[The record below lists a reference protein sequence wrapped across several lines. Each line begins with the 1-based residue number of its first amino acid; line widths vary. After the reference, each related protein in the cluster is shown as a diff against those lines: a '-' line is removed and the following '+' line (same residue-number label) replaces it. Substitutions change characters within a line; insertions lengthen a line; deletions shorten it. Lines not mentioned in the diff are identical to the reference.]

1 MSLVLCPE
9 CGTKISD
16 KATTCPH
23 CGYYSADKLVPISKQ
38 ESYYPVPLFQYDIE
52 EWCPNRG
59 NLTEISYETNRQLY
73 EFFGK
78 IKNIK
83 AALPALGEAI
93 KSLAQSEKY
102 LVADY
107 DKYIAELID
116 KGVLRFSIDKNGE
129 ILPTIRGSDG
139 IVKMV
144 RLKEVNLNPQMA
156 QSLNNLAVHAQLA
169 QILDEIEY
177 IGDAIRGL
185 HKEFQN
191 DRLAL
196 AESAWDKLLQA
207 RHIRDSRLR
216 EYAILGVI
224 STATDAKRAL
234 MRNYTENYKAIEENS
249 HKSLGRMALEA
260 KMSGKGDSERLATD
274 SFQDLIFITNS
285 VQVECEGYAMLGEYE
300 ACRETLMEF
309 RKFVLD
315 NRLNNRNTLIRINES
330 AKTKQIDVVEKFVD
344 ISSKISK
351 FDPNM
356 LIDYNARKELLTG
369 HETEKSIQA

>member
-23 CGYYSADKLVPISKQ
+23 CGYYSADKLVPISRQ
-38 ESYYPVPLFQYDIE
+38 ERYYPVPLFQYDIE
-52 EWCPNRG
+52 EWSPNRG

-73 EFFGK
+73 EYFGK

-83 AALPALGEAI
+83 AALPELGIAI

-144 RLKEVNLNPQMA
+144 RLKEVNLNPQIA
-156 QSLNNLAVHAQLA
+156 QSLSNLAVHAQLA

-177 IGDAIRGL
+177 IGDAIRSL

-207 RHIRDSRLR
+207 RLIRDSRLR

-249 HKSLGRMALEA
+249 HKSLAKMTFEA
-260 KMSGKGDSERLATD
+260 KISGKGDSERLATD
-274 SFQDLIFITNS
+274 SFQDLIYITNS

-300 ACRETLMEF
+300 SCREALMEF
-309 RKFVLD
+309 RKFVLE
-315 NRLNNRNTLIRINES
+315 NHLNSRNTLIRINES
-330 AKTKQIDVVEKFVD
+330 AKTKQVDVVEKFVD

-351 FDPNM
+351 FDPSM
-356 LIDYNARKELLTG
+356 LIDYTARKELLTAHG
-369 HETEKSIQA
+369 TEESV